1 MYCPTHGDV
10 YGSSTIGCP
19 YCNTGT
25 ITVPQGV
32 VYSGPPLRVPTLE
45 ERVAALEA
53 EVAALKE
60 QLRNAAG
67 ALDYARQL
75 MPLR

>member
-1 MYCPTHGDV
+1 
-10 YGSSTIGCP
+10 
-19 YCNTGT
+19 
-25 ITVPQGV
+25 V